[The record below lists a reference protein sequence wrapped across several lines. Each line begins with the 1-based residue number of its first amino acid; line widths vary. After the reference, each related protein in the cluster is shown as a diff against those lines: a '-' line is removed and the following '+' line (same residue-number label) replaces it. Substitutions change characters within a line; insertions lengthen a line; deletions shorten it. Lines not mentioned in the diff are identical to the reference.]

1 MKVVQINAIYG
12 EKSTGTI
19 VYDIDRLL
27 QDNGE
32 ESVVVYR
39 DGLRSVKNRLETPCF
54 ANKN

>member
-1 MKVVQINAIYG
+1 MKIVQINAIYG

-19 VYDIDRLL
+19 VYDINRLL

-39 DGLRSVKNRLETPCF
+39 DGLINAKMGLR
-54 ANKN
+54 